1 MKLLTATFGLALFC
15 ASQASAFCGFYV
27 ARSDGAL
34 YNAASKVVFVRDGR
48 QSVITMSSDYTGP
61 TNEFALIV
69 PTPTVLQEGQIRTV
83 DPAII
88 THLDNFTAP
97 RLVEYFDSD
106 PCEPLIEEPV
116 IVVEAEAPRW
126 GQREEF
132 RPGNG
137 PRSLGVTIEAE
148 YAVGDYDIVILSA
161 TQSDGL
167 VTYLRQES
175 YLIPDGAEATLGA
188 YIDMGM
194 KFFVARVNLDRHSQ
208 SEAQELKPLQI
219 AFTARDFML
228 PLQLGKIN
236 SGGTQDLLIM
246 TLTQEGRVQPTNYP
260 NIRMPDN
267 QNIPTFV
274 RQVFPEMYRATFN
287 NLTPPNTIMTEYAW
301 DMAWCDPCA
310 DDPMTTAE
318 LRELGASWLTGDQIE
333 ETFVTRMHVQYDKD
347 TFAEDLMFSVTADR
361 DNFQGRFVMNVPFE
375 GDVSCAAGQQYVTET
390 RQRLRD
396 EAATLA
402 GLTGWSTGDIMQRVR
417 ATVQARYH

>member
-1 MKLLTATFGLALFC
+1 MRLLSATFGLALFC

-27 ARSDGAL
+27 ARADGAL
-34 YNAASKVVFVRDGR
+34 YNEASKVVFVRDGR

-83 DPAII
+83 DPATV

-97 RLVEYFDSD
+97 RLVEYFDYD
-106 PCEPLIEEPV
+106 PCPEGGFAAEVIESPV
-116 IVVEAEAPRW
+116 VVVEPGNAPY
-126 GQREEF
+126 

-167 VTYLRQES
+167 VTYLRQEG
-175 YLIPDGAEATLGA
+175 YQIPDGAEATLGA

-194 KFFVARVNLDRHSQ
+194 KFFVARVNLERHSQ
-208 SEAQELKPLQI
+208 NQAQELKPLQI
-219 AFTARDFML
+219 AFTSRDFML

-246 TLTQEGRVQPTNYP
+246 TLTQEGRVQPVNYP

-274 RQVFPEMYRATFN
+274 RQVFPEMYRATFE

-318 LRELGASWLTGDQIE
+318 LRELGATWLTGEQIE
-333 ETFVTRMHVQYDKD
+333 ATFVTRMHVQYDRNS
-347 TFAEDLMFSVTADR
+347 FAEDLMFSVTADR

-375 GDVSCAAGQQYVTET
+375 GDVSCEAGRQYVAET

-402 GLTGWSTGDIMQRVR
+402 GLTGWSTADIMQRVR